1 MEGAVS
7 IFKAEQSVVL
17 GGSMYVS
24 SRLATG
30 RVFAVAL
37 AIILWGLGVP
47 ALKAAAAQQ
56 SCPPEQ
62 TQACPVDPHA
72 QHEAEEA
79 KERALAKQQ
88 KEAEHA
94 QHEAEEAKARE
105 QKEAEHAQ
113 HEAAEA
119 CARQQ
124 KKAEHAQHEAEEAR
138 DRAAAKEATA
148 RGLSGNMCKSGEPV
162 AEEQPVPPPEPEIMR
177 SKPTPSVP
185 ESTPEP
191 MPEPTPPKELPKTAS
206 PLSLIGLIGLV
217 SMTGGYLTRFFRR

>member
-94 QHEAEEAKARE
+94 QHEA
-105 QKEAEHAQ
+105 
-113 HEAAEA
+113 AEA

-138 DRAAAKEATA
+138 DRAAAKEAMA
-148 RGLSGNMCKSGEPV
+148 RELSGNMCKSGEPV

-185 ESTPEP
+185 ES
-191 MPEPTPPKELPKTAS
+191 MPEPAPPSEPPKELPKTAS

>member
-1 MEGAVS
+1 
-7 IFKAEQSVVL
+7 
-17 GGSMYVS
+17 MYVS

-79 KERALAKQQ
+79 KQRALAKQ
-88 KEAEHA
+88 
-94 QHEAEEAKARE
+94 

-138 DRAAAKEATA
+138 DRAAAKEAMA
-148 RGLSGNMCKSGEPV
+148 RELSGNMCKSGEPV

-185 ESTPEP
+185 ES
-191 MPEPTPPKELPKTAS
+191 MPEPTPPSEPPKELPKTAS

>member
-1 MEGAVS
+1 
-7 IFKAEQSVVL
+7 
-17 GGSMYVS
+17 MYVS

-94 QHEAEEAKARE
+94 QHEA
-105 QKEAEHAQ
+105 
-113 HEAAEA
+113 AEA

-138 DRAAAKEATA
+138 DRAAAKEAMA
-148 RGLSGNMCKSGEPV
+148 RELSGNMCKSGEPV

-185 ESTPEP
+185 ES
-191 MPEPTPPKELPKTAS
+191 MPEPTPPSEPPKELPKTAS

>member
-1 MEGAVS
+1 
-7 IFKAEQSVVL
+7 
-17 GGSMYVS
+17 MYVS

-94 QHEAEEAKARE
+94 QHEA
-105 QKEAEHAQ
+105 
-113 HEAAEA
+113 AEA

-177 SKPTPSVP
+177 SKPAPSVP
-185 ESTPEP
+185 ATPSRLRRIMWAST
-191 MPEPTPPKELPKTAS
+191 
-206 PLSLIGLIGLV
+206 
-217 SMTGGYLTRFFRR
+217 